1 MLKTTLKAFT
11 FNYLDIDDRRYFHDN
26 KRLNVSRELRNKF
39 AISKPRNWGQGI
51 VLINHDDYINSP
63 RKIFDDSTKFKKLA
77 KDPTI
82 IRLTSL
88 I

>member
-1 MLKTTLKAFT
+1 MYHG
-11 FNYLDIDDRRYFHDN
+11 NYVTNLLF
-26 KRLNVSRELRNKF
+26 LS
-39 AISKPRNWGQGI
+39 QGI

-63 RKIFDDSTKFKKLA
+63 RKIFDDSTKFKNLA

-82 IRLTSL
+82 TRLTSL